1 MARPRGIKN
10 IYDAGMTGLGP
21 EDLRQNA
28 QTFDTNLSN
37 ESIPNPNSP
46 ASRTFRQTNLDL
58 EDARVLGGPNR
69 TDGGGDGFYTVQGD
83 NSDNPLSVGGV
94 PLRND
99 DGTFGI
105 ISETGDLYVLKPE
118 NVDYEAKQLYSLG
131 ITVSDGFSTSA
142 EEIVEIKIT
151 DSPNAFT
158 MDNFTV
164 NIYRDL

>member
-99 DGTFGI
+99 DGTFVEKQIHPYTPQKTYLQVMNGE
-105 ISETGDLYVLKPE
+105 SVLDPR
-118 NVDYEAKQLYSLG
+118 
-131 ITVSDGFSTSA
+131 
-142 EEIVEIKIT
+142 
-151 DSPNAFT
+151 PNA
-158 MDNFTV
+158 N
-164 NIYRDL
+164 NNSN

>member
-1 MARPRGIKN
+1 MARPKGIKN

-46 ASRTFRQTNLDL
+46 ASRTFDKTNLDL

-69 TDGGGDGFYTVQGD
+69 TEGGGDGFYTVQGD

-99 DGTFGI
+99 DGTFV
-105 ISETGDLYVLKPE
+105 E
-118 NVDYEAKQLYSLG
+118 KQIHPYTPQKTYLQVMNDANNNS
-131 ITVSDGFSTSA
+131 
-142 EEIVEIKIT
+142 
-151 DSPNAFT
+151 N
-158 MDNFTV
+158 
-164 NIYRDL
+164 